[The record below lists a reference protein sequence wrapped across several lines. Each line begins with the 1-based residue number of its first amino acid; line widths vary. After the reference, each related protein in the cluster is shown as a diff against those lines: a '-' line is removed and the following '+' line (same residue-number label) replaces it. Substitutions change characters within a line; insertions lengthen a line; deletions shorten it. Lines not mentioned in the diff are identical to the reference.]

1 MSNPLKTFFVFS
13 LLLTLA
19 SCGFHLRG
27 MVELPPS
34 FQHVFI
40 SAPPQGRSLVTS
52 LDEQLQA
59 YRVAKASCVSDAAFQ
74 IVIDDIQ
81 FERQI
86 SNISSSTTPRQYQL
100 FYIVKYH
107 LIDTHGE
114 HLIPNGLVKSNRLVS
129 MNSERLL
136 GSNFEQDFFLHEME
150 VDAARQ
156 IMTCI
161 GTYFAKQS

>member
-1 MSNPLKTFFVFS
+1 MIGKFKTLIVLS
-13 LLLTLA
+13 TVLILTA
-19 SCGFHLRG
+19 CGFHLRG
-27 MVELPPS
+27 MMVLPPS
-34 FQHVFI
+34 FQNVFI
-40 SAPPQGRSLVTS
+40 TAPPQGRNLIIA

-59 YRVAKASCVSDAAFQ
+59 YSVAKASCASDAAFQ
-74 IVIDDIQ
+74 IVIEDIQ

-107 LIDTHGE
+107 LVDTHGNN
-114 HLIPNGLVKSNRLVS
+114 LIPKGLVKSNRLVS

-136 GSNFEQDFFLHEME
+136 GSNFEQDFFLNEME

-156 IMTCI
+156 ILTCI

>member
-1 MSNPLKTFFVFS
+1 MQTKTKFI
-13 LLLTLA
+13 LLIVLTATLMG
-19 SCGFHLRG
+19 CGFHLRG
-27 MVELPPS
+27 VMVLPPS
-34 FQHVFI
+34 FQQVYVI
-40 SAPPQGRSLVTS
+40 APPAGRNLTVA

-59 YRVAKASCVSDAAFQ
+59 YRVARASCITASSFQ
-74 IVIDDIQ
+74 IVVDDIQ

-107 LIDTHGE
+107 LVDGQGAT
-114 HLIPNGLVKSNRLVS
+114 LIPNGLVKSNRLVS

-136 GSNFEQDFFLHEME
+136 GSNFEQDFFLNEME

-156 IMTCI
+156 IITSI
-161 GTYFAKQS
+161 GVYFAGRS